1 MLHRNKTQPLKTET
15 FMSDNTQ
22 NTPNASLYERLG
34 GAAAVDAAVSIFY
47 CKVIADPRINL
58 FFAEVDM
65 EKQAAKQK
73 AFLTMAFGGPHHY
86 TGLDMRQGH
95 ARLVTMGLNDS
106 HFDAVLE
113 HLGSTLEELNVA
125 GNLIQEVI
133 AIAESTRND
142 VLGR

>member
-1 MLHRNKTQPLKTET
+1 MADH
-15 FMSDNTQ
+15 TQ

-47 CKVIADPRINL
+47 RKVIADPRINL

-65 EKQAAKQK
+65 EKQTDKQK

-86 TGLDMRQGH
+86 TGLDMHQGH
-95 ARLVTMGLNDS
+95 ARLVTLGLNDS

-113 HLGSTLEELNVA
+113 HLEATLGELNVPT
-125 GNLIQEVI
+125 GMIGEVI
-133 AIAESTRND
+133 TIAESTRTD
-142 VLGR
+142 VLGRSVRDSP